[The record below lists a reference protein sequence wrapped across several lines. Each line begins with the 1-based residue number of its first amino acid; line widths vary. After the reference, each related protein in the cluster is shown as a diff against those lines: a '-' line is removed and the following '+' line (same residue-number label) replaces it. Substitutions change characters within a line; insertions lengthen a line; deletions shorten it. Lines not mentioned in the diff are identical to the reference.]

1 MLYVCM
7 VLCLYV
13 VWVVFVLCL
22 KEIMIV
28 KARVTDDKI
37 YNLLYVEGKSLRL
50 NYTVSG

>member
-13 VWVVFVLCL
+13 VWVVFVLYL

-28 KARVTDDKI
+28 KARVTDD
-37 YNLLYVEGKSLRL
+37 
-50 NYTVSG
+50 